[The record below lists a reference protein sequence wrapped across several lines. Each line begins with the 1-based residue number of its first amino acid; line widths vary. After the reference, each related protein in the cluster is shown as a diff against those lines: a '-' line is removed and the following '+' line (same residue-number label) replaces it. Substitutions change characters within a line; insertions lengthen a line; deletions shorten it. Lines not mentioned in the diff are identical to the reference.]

1 MVLGLFNSERSMTDT
16 SLTLQ
21 IADKDKLTVV
31 ARNNGASQTLPLELG
46 EELKVGDVYRVFVN
60 FVGANRETVVR
71 FSNVTRPSVQ
81 PRRVQT
87 IRTEAFVRAGL
98 DELGVAIYELTSV
111 NATDENA
118 YRYAVLKT
126 AFNHP

>member
-1 MVLGLFNSERSMTDT
+1 MTDT

-81 PRRVQT
+81 PRSVQT
-87 IRTEAFVRAGL
+87 ILTEAFVRAGL